1 MLCPPM
7 TRAKNMSSI
16 LVKSLIDTFIT
27 AICYYCVGYALTI
40 GKGSHVNRESR
51 DVETG
56 LWGTG
61 MGTHTGL
68 WGTGMGTH
76 SLLYQ
81 RFTGA
86 LYFLQHS
93 SGLLTLH

>member
-1 MLCPPM
+1 
-7 TRAKNMSSI
+7 MSSI

-61 MGTHTGL
+61 MGTHKYINAL
-68 WGTGMGTH
+68 PV
-76 SLLYQ
+76 L
-81 RFTGA
+81 FTFCSVHRD
-86 LYFLQHS
+86 Y
-93 SGLLTLH
+93 